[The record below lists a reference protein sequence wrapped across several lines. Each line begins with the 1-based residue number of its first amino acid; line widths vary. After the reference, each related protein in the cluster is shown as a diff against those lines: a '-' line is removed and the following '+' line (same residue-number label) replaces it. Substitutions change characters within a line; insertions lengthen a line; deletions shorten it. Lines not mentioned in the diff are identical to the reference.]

1 MKMTLKTI
9 LSLMLAVS
17 FVGMANVR
25 AEEVG
30 SSAAMEK
37 TVQDLKIEQAH
48 LAAMKEKLTALRSEK
63 GFLTAYDVTWVLMGG
78 FAAVGTKSVS
88 EKYSISENKV
98 IAASAKTAY
107 AFSFVAYA
115 AVLTNLIHAG
125 VDLKKVVLGDD
136 EMQSIMSDI
145 VTSQERVAN
154 LQEVLAKV
162 TK

>member
-9 LSLMLAVS
+9 LALMLAVS
-17 FVGMANVR
+17 FTGLATVR
-25 AEEVG
+25 AEEAG

-37 TVQDLKIEQAH
+37 TVQDLKVEQAH
-48 LAAMKEKLTALRSEK
+48 LAAIKEKLTALRTEK

-78 FAAVGTKSVS
+78 FAAAGTKSVS
-88 EKYSISENKV
+88 EKYAASENKL
-98 IAASAKTAY
+98 IATSAKTAF

-115 AVLTNLIHAG
+115 TVLTNLVHAG

-136 EMQSIMSDI
+136 EMQSIMGDI
-145 VTSQERVAN
+145 VASQERVAG